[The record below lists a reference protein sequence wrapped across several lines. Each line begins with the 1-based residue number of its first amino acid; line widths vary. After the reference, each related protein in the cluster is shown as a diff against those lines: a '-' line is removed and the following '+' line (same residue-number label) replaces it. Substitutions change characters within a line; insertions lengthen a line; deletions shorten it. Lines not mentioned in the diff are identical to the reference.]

1 MKTITMFIITI
12 FKGSRKVEINRNY
25 VSKCVEN
32 FLCIK
37 RLFPDIA
44 KFADFRQKIL
54 MSAELKSCVT
64 WFIYFLDLL
73 WVRYNCAK
81 FHYCR
86 ICVTNFLDGGPFC
99 PHHPWAASKKPI
111 LNRVKGYLT
120 LLLDATKMYLGF
132 NRPSSSLWLSSFIIW
147 KSCNIYISL

>member
-64 WFIYFLDLL
+64 
-73 WVRYNCAK
+73 
-81 FHYCR
+81 
-86 ICVTNFLDGGPFC
+86 
-99 PHHPWAASKKPI
+99 
-111 LNRVKGYLT
+111 
-120 LLLDATKMYLGF
+120 
-132 NRPSSSLWLSSFIIW
+132 
-147 KSCNIYISL
+147 